1 MVEDDLETRVKKRG
15 GGKVTWSYD
24 VPCNFS
30 LGRIPISPSLAELRL
45 K

>member
-1 MVEDDLETRVKKRG
+1 MVEDNLERRIKKRG

-30 LGRIPISPSLAELRL
+30 LGRIPASPSLAT
-45 K
+45 